1 MIYTFGKTIV
11 TRILRI
17 PKTIQTIVGYKN
29 KITSLVIVFLAYNLR
44 TSAKNTR
51 ELEENER
58 EVAIQMY
65 ATMARKKIE

>member
-1 MIYTFGKTIV
+1 LIYTFGKTIV

-17 PKTIQTIVGYKN
+17 PKIIQTIVGYKN

-58 EVAIQMY
+58 EVAI
-65 ATMARKKIE
+65 